1 MVPFTIDDEN
11 NITVF
16 ASAEEVAQAGGAT
29 AIQFD
34 SQAAFARV
42 SADWPLSRFVEIW
55 NSISGNKQV
64 GKFADRKKAVARIWA
79 AIQPIAKRAVASQSQ
94 EPKPAKPAKGAKPAK
109 KAKPTKMAAGK
120 KTGDKDERRNKKAEV
135 IAMMKRAKGVTLA
148 QIVEATG
155 WQKHTIRGFV
165 SLLGSKGGEK
175 IESSK
180 STAGERTYRIVK

>member
-1 MVPFTIDDEN
+1 MATFTIDNED

-16 ASAEEVAQAGGAT
+16 ASTEEAAQAGGAT

-34 SQAAFARV
+34 SQATFARV

-64 GKFADRKKAVARIWA
+64 SKFADRKRAVARIWA
-79 AIQPIAKRAVASQSQ
+79 AIQPIAKRAVASQPQ
-94 EPKPAKPAKGAKPAK
+94 EPKTAKPTKGAKPAK
-109 KAKPTKMAAGK
+109 KAKPTKKAAGK
-120 KTGDKDERRNKKAEV
+120 KTGDKDERSNKKAEV
-135 IAMMKRAKGVTLA
+135 IAMMKRSKGATLA

-175 IESSK
+175 VESSK